1 MESRNELKEIG
12 IKNRT
17 YYYFGDI
24 KRIREFEILVLGIVN
39 RDIYIYIYIYIIY
52 IYNIPYKS
60 YKAFMGPKPLC
71 IRFDEIDRFIKI
83 YDGIMM

>member
-39 RDIYIYIYIYIIY
+39 RDIYIYIYIYILY
-52 IYNIPYKS
+52 T
-60 YKAFMGPKPLC
+60 
-71 IRFDEIDRFIKI
+71 FITFHTNHTKLSWVQNHCVL
-83 YDGIMM
+83 GLMK

>member
-39 RDIYIYIYIYIIY
+39 RDIYIYIYIYIL
-52 IYNIPYKS
+52 NI
-60 YKAFMGPKPLC
+60 
-71 IRFDEIDRFIKI
+71 FITFHTNHTKLSWVQNHCVL
-83 YDGIMM
+83 GLMK

>member
-24 KRIREFEILVLGIVN
+24 KRIRVYIFITFHTNHTKLSWVQNHCVL
-39 RDIYIYIYIYIIY
+39 
-52 IYNIPYKS
+52 
-60 YKAFMGPKPLC
+60 
-71 IRFDEIDRFIKI
+71 DRFIKI

>member
-39 RDIYIYIYIYIIY
+39 RDIYIYIYILYT
-52 IYNIPYKS
+52 
-60 YKAFMGPKPLC
+60 
-71 IRFDEIDRFIKI
+71 FITFHTNHTKLSWVQNHCVL
-83 YDGIMM
+83 GLMK